1 MINEILRRQPRK
13 KYNIQEYERAKIL
26 TAALEKRIRRGYV
39 HVDKLWELKKIL
51 CNVNKNLVSNAVSA
65 HEYLDKIIE
74 ECE

>member
-39 HVDKLWELKKIL
+39 HKDKLWELSRVLRNGGKF
-51 CNVNKNLVSNAVSA
+51 SMENAVEA
-65 HEYLDKIIE
+65 HRLLCKIIK